1 MKRLKRVTKREK
13 KAMLKF
19 LKDMEANQPKS
30 DVAVKPKTSKVKVVI
45 TLTKF
50 LENQAKKKL
59 AKAIHRE
66 EKRNLKAAAKG
77 QKKPNHTHDH
87 DHEHEHEHK

>member
-19 LKDMEANQPKS
+19 INEMKQNQPTPDVVVKS
-30 DVAVKPKTSKVKVVI
+30 KTPKTKVVI

-59 AKAIHRE
+59 AKANHRAD
-66 EKRNLKAAAKG
+66 KRAAKEEAKG
-77 QKKPNHTHDH
+77 KKKHDHKHDH

>member
-19 LKDMEANQPKS
+19 INEMKQNQPTP
-30 DVAVKPKTSKVKVVI
+30 DVVVKPKAPKTKVVI

-59 AKAIHRE
+59 AKANHRQ
-66 EKRNLKAAAKG
+66 EKRTAKEEAKG
-77 QKKPNHTHDH
+77 KKKHDHKH